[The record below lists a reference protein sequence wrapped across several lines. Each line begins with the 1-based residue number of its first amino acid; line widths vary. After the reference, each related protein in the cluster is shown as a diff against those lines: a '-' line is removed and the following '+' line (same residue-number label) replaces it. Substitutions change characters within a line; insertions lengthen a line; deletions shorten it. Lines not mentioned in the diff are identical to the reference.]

1 MTRPKKESG
10 NSLYSCVSIKLNS
23 FLPETFKPWLAP
35 LFDDISYRLSR
46 IVFEAYILAN
56 LHLVRCLADGVN
68 LPALNQSFFYSCCS
82 NVSASTRSAGD
93 EELRNTAE
101 AYFTLRPDVFNVMD
115 TKYMSHAMASL
126 AKQMETMARN
136 HIVLNLVSR
145 LCDYVRLKYV
155 GIDNK
160 GVALS
165 FIRYA
170 VYEKDERMLTDDV
183 KDFRLWLGA
192 YNPFLEWE
200 VEQNLPYYVK
210 KLNEILLFYD
220 TLGPNTKGLK
230 RFSLLPLKGDYVQ
243 SHFFIDSTTLPD
255 LLKLLDRRV
264 QEAIICTMLPRFNAG
279 SEERVFLETRLNDK
293 TIFDQKFQQI
303 ESVSNELWRAVFNIK
318 SLETSRRKFANRI
331 STDGCSASIY
341 FQVPGPPTGIKP
353 NDGYSALHAGDKD
366 RFTTFIGIDPGRDYV
381 CSAFAGKFN
390 EYNGRSRCVQIST
403 QELRH
408 HSKMIQQ
415 KKWMRKQVLRHQQYG
430 KVSTSLP
437 TLRVGGLPTLV
448 ENIRLT
454 LVSMDYLFSFQRKLA
469 FRNWRFKTKRFG
481 EKALVKAVRKILDG
495 AQDITKVLVG
505 FGDWSE
511 QDGLKGTEKAPVKKM
526 RKMFGAMGAK
536 VVKVDEHRTSKCC
549 SQCMKGDNENVR
561 YNDTRCHRIIR
572 CNNSECKTYWNRDV
586 NGSRNIRSVLM
597 NMVQGESQR
606 PEGLR
611 RSLKRSRRID

>member
-1 MTRPKKESG
+1 MPRPKKESG
-10 NSLYSCVSIKLNS
+10 NSYSCVSIKLNS
-23 FLPETFKPWLAP
+23 LLSETFKPWLAP

-56 LHLVRCLADGVN
+56 LHLVRCLTDGID

-101 AYFTLRPDVFNVMD
+101 AYFTLRPGVFDVMD
-115 TKYMSHAMASL
+115 TKYLTRTMASH

-155 GIDNK
+155 GIDTK
-160 GVALS
+160 RVALS

-170 VYEKDERMLTDDV
+170 VYEKDDRMLTDDV
-183 KDFRLWLGA
+183 KDFRHWLGA

-220 TLGPNTKGLK
+220 TLDPNTKGLK

-243 SHFFIDSTTLPD
+243 SHFFIDSSTLPD
-255 LLKLLDRRV
+255 LLKLLDRRL
-264 QEAIICTMLPRFNAG
+264 QEAIVSTLIPRFSIG
-279 SEERVFLETRLNDK
+279 SEERVFLETRLQAE
-293 TIFDQKFQQI
+293 TIFDQKFQQMKL
-303 ESVSNELWRAVFNIK
+303 VSNELWRLVFNVK

-331 STDGCSASIY
+331 STDGCSASVY
-341 FQVPGPPTGIKP
+341 LQVPGQEPGKG
-353 NDGYSALHAGDKD
+353 DGGYSVLRTGDKD
-366 RFTTFIGIDPGRDYV
+366 IFSTFIGIDPGRDYV

-390 EYNGRSRCVQIST
+390 EYNGKSRCVQVST

-408 HSKMIQQ
+408 DSKMIQQ
-415 KKWMRKQVLRHQQYG
+415 KKWMRKQTQRHQEYG
-430 KVSTSLP
+430 RISTSLP
-437 TLRVGGLPTLV
+437 TLRIGALQTLA

-454 LVSMDYLFSFQRKLA
+454 LASMDYLFRFQRKLG

-481 EKALVKAVRKILDG
+481 EKALTKAVRKILDG

-511 QDGLKGTEKAPVKKM
+511 QDCLKGTEKAPVKKM
-526 RKMFGAMGAK
+526 RKMLGSMGAK
-536 VVKVDEHRTSKCC
+536 VIKVDEYRTSKCC
-549 SQCMKGDNENVR
+549 SHCMKGDNENVR
-561 YNDTRCHRIIR
+561 YNDTKCHRIIR

-597 NMVQGESQR
+597 SMVLGESQR
-606 PEGLR
+606 PAGLR
-611 RSLKRSRRID
+611 RSLKRSRTIH

>member
-1 MTRPKKESG
+1 M
-10 NSLYSCVSIKLNS
+10 
-23 FLPETFKPWLAP
+23 
-35 LFDDISYRLSR
+35 
-46 IVFEAYILAN
+46 
-56 LHLVRCLADGVN
+56 
-68 LPALNQSFFYSCCS
+68 
-82 NVSASTRSAGD
+82 
-93 EELRNTAE
+93 NTAE
-101 AYFTLRPDVFNVMD
+101 FYFGLRPDGVMGAD
-115 TKYMSHAMASL
+115 TLFITRAMNSH

-160 GVALS
+160 TIALS

-183 KDFRLWLGA
+183 KDFRLWLGEH
-192 YNPFLEWE
+192 NPFLEWE

-210 KLNEILLFYD
+210 KLHEILLFYD
-220 TLGPNTKGLK
+220 TLDPNTKGLK
-230 RFSLLPLKGDYVQ
+230 RFSLLPLKGDYIQ
-243 SHFFIDSTTLPD
+243 SHFFIDSSTLPEI
-255 LLKLLDRRV
+255 LKLLDRKV
-264 QEAIICTMLPRFNAG
+264 QEAIVFTLIPRFDTG
-279 SEERVFLETRLNDK
+279 SDERVFLETRLKGK

-303 ESVSNELWRAVFNIK
+303 ESVSNELWRLLFNVK
-318 SLETSRRKFANRI
+318 SLETRRRKFANRI

-341 FQVPGPPTGIKP
+341 LQVPGQTASKP
-353 NDGYSALHAGDKD
+353 DDGYSVLRSGDKD
-366 RFTTFIGIDPGRDYV
+366 AFTTFIGIDPGRDYV

-390 EYNGRSRCVQIST
+390 EFNGKSRCVQIST

-408 HSKMIQQ
+408 DSKMIQQ
-415 KKWMRKQVLRHQQYG
+415 KRWVRKQAQRHREYG
-430 KVSTSLP
+430 RISTSLP
-437 TLRVGGLPTLV
+437 TLKVGGLPALA
-448 ENIRLT
+448 ENVKLT
-454 LVSMDYLFSFQRKLA
+454 LASMDYLFRFQRKLA

-511 QDGLKGTEKAPVKKM
+511 QDCLKGTDKAPVKKM
-526 RKMFGAMGAK
+526 RKMFASMGAK
-536 VVKVDEHRTSKCC
+536 VVKVDEYRTSKCC
-549 SQCMKGDNENVR
+549 SQCMMGDNENVR
-561 YNDTRCHRIIR
+561 YNDARCHRVIR

-597 NMVQGESQR
+597 NMVQGQPQR

-611 RSLKRSRRID
+611 RSLKRSRSIH